1 MFDCF
6 LIPKICALPWSE
18 SRLKCPGE
26 ISDILQGNSR
36 KAAKNGHLS
45 LDSEE
50 MTRASA
56 FFRLPLSEKKN
67 VTVMSMDS

>member
-56 FFRLPLSEKKN
+56 SFILLSVLKK
-67 VTVMSMDS
+67 MLQ